1 MMEQGLM
8 KRLTDRDCWNSPGHD
23 CHRQRSRDVVVSA
36 VVVSGTGTG
45 TERTWWVKKRG
56 SEQLM

>member
-8 KRLTDRDCWNSPGHD
+8 KRLTDRDCWNFPGHD

-45 TERTWWVKKRG
+45 TEKTWWVKKRG